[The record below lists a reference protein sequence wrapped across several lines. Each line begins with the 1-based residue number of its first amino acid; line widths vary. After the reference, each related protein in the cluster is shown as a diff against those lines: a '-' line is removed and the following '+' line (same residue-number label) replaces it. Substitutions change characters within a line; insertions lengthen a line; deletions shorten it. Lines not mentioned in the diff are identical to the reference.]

1 MIRSLVT
8 RARTVAVIGASP
20 DPGRPSHGVAS
31 YLHRS
36 GLRVYPVNPAITELF
51 GLTVYPS
58 LADVPEPVDIVDVF
72 RRPEYVRDIAEQAVA
87 AQAGALW
94 LQLGVINEP
103 AAELAA
109 AGGLQVVM
117 DKCLAVEHR
126 RVGWAGC
133 LVGLRRASGGQ
144 GDPPRVDNA
153 TTGPPA
159 AAR

>member
-1 MIRSLVT
+1 MDKWQDPTVISSLVT
-8 RARTVAVIGASP
+8 EARTVAVIGASP
-20 DPGRPSHGVAS
+20 DPSRPSHGVAS

-72 RRPEYVRDIAEQAVA
+72 RRPEVVREVAEQAVA
-87 AQAGALW
+87 ARAGALW
-94 LQLGVINEP
+94 LQLGVINEE
-103 AAELAA
+103 AAEIAA

-126 RVGWAGC
+126 RVVRLG
-133 LVGLRRASGGQ
+133 
-144 GDPPRVDNA
+144 
-153 TTGPPA
+153 
-159 AAR
+159 